1 MVLVIVLHSGVP
13 PPADEEC
20 DTVGDAPTPQAQ
32 CIDNYVPEI
41 LQIY

>member
-13 PPADEEC
+13 PPADEVC
-20 DTVGDAPTPQAQ
+20 DTVDAPTPQGQ